1 MKGAAMK
8 RCPVCGKIYGYELLR
23 FCRFDGSRLVDASS
37 CEAPTIRLKPHEV
50 PHQTGG
56 LRFEVDIEER
66 KIRPFS

>member
-1 MKGAAMK
+1 MK

-37 CEAPTIRLKPHEV
+37 CEAPTIKLKPRET
-50 PHQTGG
+50 PHKTGG
-56 LRFEVDIEER
+56 LRFESSIDEH